1 MVRQHVRPVSRAQ
14 SHHTTRADPEPPHQ
28 APHRAAIAGSVIPS
42 GVVGRV
48 TDDVDLMPGPVQVN
62 TDPQLRQSFAAPL
75 IGDDLTNPGVDRER
89 IALPTTVVDPDVPL
103 VVNRGPN
110 ASTAVPAAAPG

>member
-1 MVRQHVRPVSRAQ
+1 MSVRFAERL
-14 SHHTTRADPEPPHQ
+14 TL
-28 APHRAAIAGSVIPS
+28 AACIFA
-42 GVVGRV
+42 
-48 TDDVDLMPGPVQVN
+48 
-62 TDPQLRQSFAAPL
+62 DPQLRQSFAAPL